1 MIPTLLALT
10 PAWLVK
16 AFAGI
21 IALFAAVLFIRR
33 DAKKDASTEGKLLS
47 ATEALKQERERIAR
61 DEALNGAAD
70 LAAVARRSGVL
81 RSAEADKP

>member
-1 MIPTLLALT
+1 MIPALIALA
-10 PAWLVK
+10 PAWLPK
-16 AFAGI
+16 AIAGV

-33 DAKKDASTEGKLLS
+33 DAKKDARTEGKLLS

-70 LAAVARRSGVL
+70 LTAVARRSGVL
-81 RSAEADKP
+81 RAAETDKP